1 MRPNSNFKRNR
12 NRNQSRRNGNGSPNK
27 SNNFDSSGPDTRVR
41 GNAIQVNEKYLAL
54 ANDASTSGDRIKA
67 EGFFQ
72 HAEHYYRVFMLANG
86 GIDPRKIPAEES
98 IAKEADINGSKD
110 RKKDENQK
118 ITSEDTKNDNDINNV
133 EKDNTNNEDDE
144 AVPTINQGSI

>member
-27 SNNFDSSGPDTRVR
+27 SNNFDSSGPDIRVR

-72 HAEHYYRVFMLANG
+72 HAEHYYRVFMNANG
-86 GIDPRKIPAEES
+86 GIDPRKAPSEEG
-98 IAKEADINGSKD
+98 IVKEVDINGS
-110 RKKDENQK
+110 REIKKDENQK
-118 ITSEDTKNDNDINNV
+118 SPSEDTKNNNDIINV
-133 EKDNTNNEDDE
+133 KKDNSNNEDDE
-144 AVPTINQGSI
+144 AVPTIN

>member
-27 SNNFDSSGPDTRVR
+27 SNNFDSSGPDIRVR

-72 HAEHYYRVFMLANG
+72 HAEHYYRVFMNANG
-86 GIDPRKIPAEES
+86 GIDPRKEPSEES
-98 IAKEADINGSKD
+98 IAKEVDINGS
-110 RKKDENQK
+110 REIKKDENQK
-118 ITSEDTKNDNDINNV
+118 SPSEDTKNNNDIINV
-133 EKDNTNNEDDE
+133 KKDNSNNEDDE
-144 AVPTINQGSI
+144 AVPTIN

>member
-27 SNNFDSSGPDTRVR
+27 SNNFDSSGPDIRVR

-72 HAEHYYRVFMLANG
+72 HAEHYYRVFMNANG
-86 GIDPRKIPAEES
+86 GIDPRKAPSEEG
-98 IAKEADINGSKD
+98 IAKEVDINGSKEI
-110 RKKDENQK
+110 KKDENQK
-118 ITSEDTKNDNDINNV
+118 SSSEDIKNNNDIINVQKNNS
-133 EKDNTNNEDDE
+133 NNEDDE
-144 AVPTINQGSI
+144 VGPTIN

>member
-27 SNNFDSSGPDTRVR
+27 SNNFDSSGPDIRVR

-72 HAEHYYRVFMLANG
+72 HAEHYYRVFMNANG
-86 GIDPRKIPAEES
+86 GIDPRKAPSEEG
-98 IAKEADINGSKD
+98 IAKEVDINGSKEI
-110 RKKDENQK
+110 KKDENQK
-118 ITSEDTKNDNDINNV
+118 SPSEDIKNNNDIINI
-133 EKDNTNNEDDE
+133 EKDNSNNEDDE
-144 AVPTINQGSI
+144 VTPTIN

>member
-12 NRNQSRRNGNGSPNK
+12 NRNQSRRNGNSSQNK
-27 SNNFDSSGPDTRVR
+27 SNNFDSSGPDIRVR

-72 HAEHYYRVFMLANG
+72 HAEHYYRVFMNANG
-86 GIDPRKIPAEES
+86 GIDPRKVSSEES
-98 IAKEADINGSKD
+98 MAKEADINSSKD
-110 RKKDENQK
+110 LKKNENQK
-118 ITSEDTKNDNDINNV
+118 TASEDIKNNSDIINV
-133 EKDNTNNEDDE
+133 EKDNSTNEDDE
-144 AVPTINQGSI
+144 VAQSIN

>member
-27 SNNFDSSGPDTRVR
+27 SNNFDSSGPDIRVR
-41 GNAIQVNEKYLAL
+41 GNAVQVNEKYLAL

-72 HAEHYYRVFMLANG
+72 HAEHYYRVFMNANG
-86 GIDPRKIPAEES
+86 GIDPRKVSSEEG
-98 IAKEADINGSKD
+98 ITKETDINGSKD
-110 RKKDENQK
+110 LKKDENQK
-118 ITSEDTKNDNDINNV
+118 NPSENIKNNNDIINV
-133 EKDNTNNEDDE
+133 EKDNPNNEDDE
-144 AVPTINQGSI
+144 LAPTINWGSI

>member
-27 SNNFDSSGPDTRVR
+27 SNNIDSSGPDIRVR

-72 HAEHYYRVFMLANG
+72 HAEHYYRVFMNANG
-86 GIDPRKIPAEES
+86 GIDPRKASSEES
-98 IAKEADINGSKD
+98 IGKEADINGSKEI
-110 RKKDENQK
+110 KKDENQK
-118 ITSEDTKNDNDINNV
+118 APSEDIKNNNDIINV
-133 EKDNTNNEDDE
+133 EKDNSNNEGDE
-144 AVPTINQGSI
+144 VAQTIN

>member
-12 NRNQSRRNGNGSPNK
+12 NRNQSRRNGSGSPNK
-27 SNNFDSSGPDTRVR
+27 ANNFDSSGPDIRVR

-86 GIDPRKIPAEES
+86 GVDPRKVSSEES
-98 IAKEADINGSKD
+98 TAKEANINGSKD
-110 RKKDENQK
+110 FKKDDNQK
-118 ITSEDTKNDNDINNV
+118 NSSEDIKNSNHINNF
-133 EKDNTNNEDDE
+133 EKNNSKNEDDE
-144 AVPTINQGSI
+144 VAPTIN